1 MSANLDDA
9 ASSSF
14 FCRTC
19 GGALVQFKVLR
30 LLIFP
35 FIGLTFPGS
44 VDSLSFPLLLS
55 KMFRLVGGVRRSLE
69 DLECSSFFSRRES
82 ALVGVTKLVG
92 NASSSAVF
100 AFCTCADG
108 RESDRLRKE
117 TPSKCRIFRLF
128 GEQSFVSFGLRM
140 PYMPTHGR

>member
-14 FCRTC
+14 FCRTW
-19 GGALVQFKVLR
+19 GGALVQSKVLR

-35 FIGLTFPGS
+35 FTGLTFPAS
-44 VDSLSFPLLLS
+44 VDSLSFPLLLF
-55 KMFRLVGGVRRSLE
+55 KIFLLLGGVRRSLE
-69 DLECSSFFSRRES
+69 DLECSSFLSRRES
-82 ALVGVTKLVG
+82 ALVGVIKLVG

-100 AFCTCADG
+100 DCCTWADG

-117 TPSKCRIFRLF
+117 IPSKCRIFRFF
-128 GEQSFVSFGLRM
+128 GQQSFVSFGLRKSHV
-140 PYMPTHGR
+140 PTH